1 MRPAPGRAPR
11 PTGAPR
17 AAACTPRAARSPARP
32 VRPARE
38 RRPSR
43 SMRREMPLR
52 IASQLP
58 RRSQPGAAITPGV
71 SSTRE
76 PTVSTAS
83 TTAPV
88 KKYISTLVVVPVR
101 RSSMHPDVMPAR
113 TSDAVSRPSAGHIT
127 SCSQRS
133 SGRSPPIPRSSSIG
147 VWQWVLTSPGSST
160 PASSRTGPRS
170 GRCLRE
176 RPDPGDAPV
185 RDVDGAVAQDR
196 ARGVARQHHRGG
208 EPRGPHLS
216 AAARAATAA
225 SGTAAATRR
234 CRAGSPASS
243 AAAARGTPRRSPRDR
258 RTRSPRR

>member
-32 VRPARE
+32 VRRARSAG
-38 RRPSR
+38 RRGR
-43 SMRREMPLR
+43 CAREMPLR

-76 PTVSTAS
+76 PTVSHRVHHGAGEEVHLD
-83 TTAPV
+83 AGGRARPQE
-88 KKYISTLVVVPVR
+88 LDAARRHAGPDVR
-101 RSSMHPDVMPAR
+101 RGQPALRGPHHLVQPAQQWQVAAHSAQQQHRGVAVGVDQPGQQHPGQLADRA
-113 TSDAVSRPSAGHIT
+113 AG
-127 SCSQRS
+127 
-133 SGRSPPIPRSSSIG
+133 GRG
-147 VWQWVLTSPGSST
+147 
-160 PASSRTGPRS
+160 
-170 GRCLRE
+170 LRE
-176 RPDPGDAPV
+176 RPHPGDAPV

-216 AAARAATAA
+216 AAARAATAG

-234 CRAGSPASS
+234 CRGGSPASF
-243 AAAARGTPRRSPRDR
+243 AAAARGTRRRSPRDR